1 MNTETER
8 NALGTRNDRVERS
21 RVLHWDGRLDNR
33 TDLLPLLADSLR
45 DDTSNAAIALAAYE
59 RWGSNGFVH
68 LLGDWSLVIRDHA
81 NRAIVLASD
90 FAGVRP
96 LYYSVQ
102 RGDVFWSSRLQA
114 VVDATGISE
123 LDEQYI
129 GAFLL
134 YGGCPNRTPYRGIYS
149 VPAAHAVCVSS
160 TGTKT
165 SRFWNLP
172 IGDEVRYRNQH
183 RYEEHLRAL
192 FREAV
197 SVRLQ
202 TEGPVLAELSGGLD
216 SSSVV
221 SMANHLM
228 RNCAVPAKSLT
239 SGSYVWR
246 NSLDEPFIREMESF
260 CGIEGVHISTHEVPL
275 ISETEVGN
283 AFPEILQPLRKS
295 VASAARQLGA
305 KVFLTGMN
313 GDLMMGNWFDDCLQ
327 VAGSLHRFRFAGAYK
342 EALAWSKILRL
353 PIYRVLWQAVAAAFP
368 ATLAPAAIYAA
379 SDGSYMVKST
389 ETSLVPGLID
399 RIGLSEPVNFF
410 SNAWMQA
417 HPERRKYFRALSRM
431 LELRSLQVPEL
442 WQHLDYTH
450 PYAHRPLV
458 EFLMTVPADV
468 LCRPGEPRRLMRSTL
483 SDLWPRKLRM
493 RRSKGLFNVPW
504 QEALR
509 PLALSLLRTGKL
521 HLDERGYVNRESVLS
536 RLQRLSVGLD
546 CNEAQLRYIVL
557 LEFWLCNRA
566 ENGFGGKLC
575 NLFRQ
580 PIARK
585 GGESNADEI

>member
-1 MNTETER
+1 MKTETELK
-8 NALGTRNDRVERS
+8 ALDTWNDPVERS

-33 TDLLPLLADSLR
+33 TDLLLLLADSLR
-45 DDTSNAAIALAAYE
+45 DDTSNSAIALAGYE
-59 RWGSNGFVH
+59 RWGTNGFVH
-68 LLGDWSLVIRDHA
+68 LIGDWSIVIRDQA
-81 NRAIVLASD
+81 NGTTVLASD

-102 RGDVFWSSRLQA
+102 IGNVFWSSRLQA

-134 YGGCPNRTPYRGIYS
+134 YGGCPNRTPYKGIYS
-149 VPAAHAVCVSS
+149 VPAGHAVCVSS
-160 TGTKT
+160 TGTKM

-202 TEGPVLAELSGGLD
+202 TEAPVLAELSGGLD

-228 RNCAVPAKSLT
+228 RSGAVRATNLASV
-239 SGSYVWR
+239 SYLWR
-246 NSLDEPFIREMESF
+246 NSIDEPFIREMESF

-275 ISETEVGN
+275 ISETQVGN

-295 VASAARQLGA
+295 VAIAAHRLGA
-305 KVFLTGMN
+305 KVILTGQN
-313 GDLMMGNWFDDCLQ
+313 GDLTMGNWFDDSLQ
-327 VAGSLHRFRFAGAYK
+327 VAGSLHRFRFARACQ

-353 PIYRVLWQAVAAAFP
+353 PIYQVLWQAVAAAFP
-368 ATLAPAAIYAA
+368 ATFVPAAIYAG
-379 SDGSYMVKST
+379 SDGSHMVKST

-399 RIGLSEPVNFF
+399 RMGLSDSGNSF
-410 SNAWMQA
+410 SDAWMQA
-417 HPERRKYFRALSRM
+417 PPERRKHFRALSRM

-458 EFLMTVPADV
+458 EFLMTVPVDV
-468 LCRPGEPRRLMRSTL
+468 LCRPSEPRRLMRSAL
-483 SDLWPRKLRM
+483 SDLWPLKLRT

-509 PLALSLLRTGKL
+509 PLANVLVRSKELNIV
-521 HLDERGYVNRESVLS
+521 ERGFVDRASVLS
-536 RLQRLSVGLD
+536 RLQRLSAGLD
-546 CNEAQLRYIVL
+546 CNESQLRNIVL
-557 LEFWLCNRA
+557 LELWLRNCRHGRPFAQALRA
-566 ENGFGGKLC
+566 AKQTTL
-575 NLFRQ
+575 
-580 PIARK
+580 
-585 GGESNADEI
+585 